1 MYSRSYNKNAPFS
14 VPRQY
19 GGTAFTRPRAGE
31 GMKSQIPVSRPPVV
45 YSQEAGERL
54 YSPGDLP
61 KINVPLPIAH
71 DDEPWAEEVEEKTE
85 EKAEERAL
93 EVPSPKRPSFLSAVG
108 ALGDDTLMLLALI
121 LLLSGCEDAGD
132 TVILL
137 ILLLVLG

>member
-19 GGTAFTRPRAGE
+19 SGTAFTRPRAGE

-71 DDEPWAEEVEEKTE
+71 DDEPWAEEVEEK
-85 EKAEERAL
+85 KEERAL
-93 EVPSPKRPSFLSAVG
+93 PASAAKRFSFLSKIG

-137 ILLLVLG
+137 ILLLVMG

>member
-19 GGTAFTRPRAGE
+19 SGTAFTRPREDE
-31 GMKSQIPVSRPPVV
+31 GVKSKIPVSRPPVV

-54 YSPGDLP
+54 YAPGDLP
-61 KINVPLPIAH
+61 KINVPLPISH
-71 DDEPWAEEVEEKTE
+71 DDEPWAEEVEEK
-85 EKAEERAL
+85 KEERAL
-93 EVPSPKRPSFLSAVG
+93 PASAAKRFSFLSTIG

>member
-19 GGTAFTRPRAGE
+19 SGTAFTRPRAGE

-54 YSPGDLP
+54 YAPGDLP
-61 KINVPLPIAH
+61 KINVPLPISR
-71 DDEPWAEEVEEKTE
+71 DDEPWAEEVEEK
-85 EKAEERAL
+85 KEERAL
-93 EVPSPKRPSFLSAVG
+93 PVPAAKRFSFMSTIG

>member
-19 GGTAFTRPRAGE
+19 SGTAFTRPRAGE

-71 DDEPWAEEVEEKTE
+71 DDEPWAEEVEEK
-85 EKAEERAL
+85 KEERAL
-93 EVPSPKRPSFLSAVG
+93 PVPAAKRFSFMSTIG